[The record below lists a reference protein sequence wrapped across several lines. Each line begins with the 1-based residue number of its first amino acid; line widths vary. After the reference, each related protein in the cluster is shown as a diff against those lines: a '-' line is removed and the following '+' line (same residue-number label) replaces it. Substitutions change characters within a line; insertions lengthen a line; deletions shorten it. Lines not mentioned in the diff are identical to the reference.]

1 MNKDNHKTMVDW
13 NSIGRVVIKNSK
25 GIYLKGDGLYFHVN
39 DTDVDTELAKFFLEK
54 KEKEKEAKKKRELD
68 FLMAD
73 KTKAEWNAIGYI
85 VKKGST
91 GVYSKGRKTILF
103 SVYDTFI
110 NRPLAKKLL
119 RQHQYYLKKRGGK
132 GRKTILTTVNKK
144 STDDIP
150 F

>member
-1 MNKDNHKTMVDW
+1 
-13 NSIGRVVIKNSK
+13 
-25 GIYLKGDGLYFHVN
+25 
-39 DTDVDTELAKFFLEK
+39 
-54 KEKEKEAKKKRELD
+54 
-68 FLMAD
+68 MAD

-110 NRPLAKKLL
+110 NRSLAKKLL
-119 RQHQYYLKKRGGK
+119 RQHQYYLKKRGRE
-132 GRKTILTTVNKK
+132 GRETISTTVNKK